1 MSRADRAVIGGGTAG
16 LVAAVGAAG
25 LGARVVLIEREE
37 LGGECLHTGCV
48 PAKALLVA
56 ARAAAAVKD
65 AARFG
70 VRVPSGTRVDAAGV
84 WADVR
89 ESMRQAGEADSPD
102 RMRRLGIEV
111 ARASARFSGPRR
123 VTAAGR
129 EIEARAVLIAT
140 GSHTKVPHVP
150 GLAGS
155 GYWTHVEAVAAE
167 EIPSSLCIVG
177 GGPVGVEF
185 AMAFARLGSRVTLLQ
200 SGRRVLPN
208 EDAELST
215 LITGVLQ
222 AEGVTVHTQA
232 RITAAGPG
240 RVEAAGQRYA
250 AERIL
255 IATGREATL
264 TDLDLPAAGVR
275 VDRDGVVVDRT
286 LRTTASGVFAA
297 GDSHGHLRFTHVAA
311 HEARA
316 VVSNALFGMRRGID
330 PEHVP
335 AVTYTDP
342 AVGHLGLNEEEARRR
357 HGDHVRVY
365 RHAASHLD
373 RAICDGETVGMVK
386 LVADPAGRILGVHC
400 LGPRAGELIAEVAV
414 AIGAGARVGDLAQVV
429 HAYPTYA
436 EAVAQAA
443 GEYWRERLFD
453 GTLGKAARWRLGRR
467 R

>member
-1 MSRADRAVIGGGTAG
+1 MSRADLAVIGGGTAG
-16 LVAAVGAAG
+16 LVASVGAAG
-25 LGARVVLIEREE
+25 LGAQVVLIEREE

-48 PAKALLVA
+48 PTKALLAA
-56 ARAAAAVKD
+56 ARAARAVRD
-65 AARFG
+65 ADRFG

-84 WADVR
+84 WSHVR
-89 ESMRQAGEADSPD
+89 EAMRRAGEADSPE

-111 ARASARFSGPRR
+111 VRASARFSGPRR
-123 VTAAGR
+123 VAAAGR

-140 GSHTKVPHVP
+140 GSHTRVPSVP
-150 GLAGS
+150 GLASS
-155 GYWTHVEAVAAE
+155 GYWTHVEAVAVE

-200 SGRRVLPN
+200 SGRRLLPH

-215 LITGVLQ
+215 LIIGVLE

-232 RITAAGPG
+232 RMTAAGRG
-240 RVEAAGQRYA
+240 WVEAAGQRYA
-250 AERIL
+250 AARIL

-264 TDLDLPAAGVR
+264 TDLELPAAGVQ

-286 LRTTASGVFAA
+286 LRTTATGVFAA
-297 GDSHGHLRFTHVAA
+297 GDTHGHLRFTHVAA

-330 PEHVP
+330 PERVP

-342 AVGHLGLNEEEARRR
+342 EVGHLGLSEVEARQR
-357 HGDHVRVY
+357 HGDRVRVY

-386 LVADPAGRILGVHC
+386 LVADPAGRILGAHC

-436 EAVAQAA
+436 EAIAQAA
-443 GEYWRERLFD
+443 GEYWRERLSG
-453 GTLGKAARWRLGRR
+453 GTLGRVARWWLGRR